1 MARRRLL
8 SDEQM
13 APFWALASG
22 EREIVRHY
30 TLSAA
35 DIELVAKRRAGANRL
50 GFAVLLCGMRF
61 PGRVLDVSETPP
73 APVLAFISDQVG
85 GAASEFAV

>member
-13 APFWALASG
+13 ATFWAWAID

-35 DIELVAKRRAGANRL
+35 DIELVGKRRVGATRL
-50 GFAVLLCGMRF
+50 GFAVLLCGMRPAACSMWR
-61 PGRVLDVSETPP
+61 PG
-73 APVLAFISDQVG
+73 
-85 GAASEFAV
+85 

>member
-13 APFWALASG
+13 APFWAWATD

-30 TLSAA
+30 TLSPA
-35 DIELVAKRRAGANRL
+35 DIELVAKRRAGPNRL
-50 GFAVLLCGMRF
+50 GFAVLMCGYA
-61 PGRVLDVSETPP
+61 VSWPRARCARDTAGSPFLHSL
-73 APVLAFISDQVG
+73 PVRLAYR
-85 GAASEFAV
+85 